1 MNDERKRKKK
11 EVSMRRTTV
20 PPTPPLVLFLFLSH
34 RHFHRYLVRVSVGRI
49 QLHGAVVQTP
59 IRLSG
64 SVFVVPVSDDEEFKS
79 GSFVSIERTTPPPSP
94 VTDNN

>member
-1 MNDERKRKKK
+1 MNDERKIKKK

-20 PPTPPLVLFLFLSH
+20 PHPSPLSPLFLPSSSPLPPLFLFLSH

-49 QLHGAVVQTP
+49 QLHGAVVYIP

-79 GSFVSIERTTPPPSP
+79 GS
-94 VTDNN
+94 